1 MPMDFK
7 KATDELLWSFSH
19 TELAKSLGVSVP
31 SVRQAR
37 LDVAAKA
44 HRSPPE
50 GWELTIARL
59 AKQRAGALLALSKR
73 LQRGKRPRRN

>member
-1 MPMDFK
+1 MGISFK
-7 KATDELLWSFSH
+7 EASDELLWTFSH
-19 TELAKSLGVSVP
+19 TELAKNLEVSVP

-37 LDVAAKA
+37 LDPSAKA

-59 AKQRAGALLALSKR
+59 AKQRADALLALSKR
-73 LQRGKRPRRN
+73 LQRGKKPQRN